1 MNEVQMAAMY
11 TAGGISSKRSR
22 RVVTKHLRHHFG
34 KHSFAP
40 EYKVNTLCD
49 GHMEV
54 FKGVLELPK
63 TKEGAGEKN
72 HYNEKNIADE
82 LAAQMAR
89 QLNSHGIKDPSRIK
103 RIDVMA
109 GGDYG
114 QGAFL
119 FGAKV

>member
-40 EYKVNTLCD
+40 EYKVNTL
-49 GHMEV
+49 
-54 FKGVLELPK
+54 GVLELPK
-63 TKEGAGEKN
+63 TKEAAGENN